1 MLLLG
6 SPEKDSFEDELII
19 LDSDEGAESM
29 GEVNGRSQWVESM
42 GGVNGWSQW
51 AESMGGSYSSDIDS
65 DADGC
70 GWIIPDEGV
79 VIVDDTLQEYCV
91 RPMM

>member
-1 MLLLG
+1 MLYMFLIIMIYILLG

-19 LDSDEGAESM
+19 LDSDEG
-29 GEVNGRSQWVESM
+29 
-42 GGVNGWSQW
+42 

-79 VIVDDTLQEYCV
+79 VINDDTLQEYCV